1 MDFLKDIVK
10 SLDNKYATVL
20 SDGETIADC
29 EEFVD
34 TGSYIFNA
42 LVSGS
47 IYKGIPKN
55 KVTCLAGDSG
65 VGKTWYLISFIKN
78 FLEQNETGMVVL
90 FESESAVSKKQLLER
105 GVDITRVAIVPI
117 ATVQEFRN
125 QVLKLLDKYEKVP
138 VKERQPLFIGLDS
151 LGMLSTTK
159 EMEDS
164 LAGSETKDMTRT
176 QIIRSIFRVITLS
189 LGRLN
194 VPLVFTNHIYD
205 PQQMY
210 ASKVVS
216 GGKAIVYAA
225 STIIMLSKA
234 KEKDGSEQVGNI
246 LRCTAYKSRFTK
258 ENSSCETRLF
268 FDHRGLDKY
277 YGLLELAQE
286 SGILTY
292 SGGRYEIDGTRY
304 YAKQILKEPEKYF
317 TKELMDKLDIAAQ
330 RKFLYGT
337 NID

>member
-1 MDFLKDIVK
+1 MEFLKEALK

-20 SDGETIADC
+20 SEGETIADC

-78 FLEQNETGMVVL
+78 FLEQNETGMVIL

-117 ATVQEFRN
+117 STVQEFRN

-164 LAGSETKDMTRT
+164 LAGSETKDMTRA
-176 QIIRSIFRVITLS
+176 QLIKSIFRVVTLQ

-194 VPLVFTNHIYD
+194 VPLVFTNHVYD
-205 PQQMY
+205 AQSLY
-210 ASKVVS
+210 SSKVVS
-216 GGKAIVYAA
+216 GGKGLVYAA
-225 STIIMLSKA
+225 STIVMLSKS
-234 KEKDGSEQVGNI
+234 KEKDGSEQIGNI

-258 ENSSCETRLF
+258 ENSNCETRLF

-286 SGILTY
+286 SGILSY

-304 YAKQILKEPEKYF
+304 FSKQILKEPEKFF
-317 TKELMDKLDIAAQ
+317 TKELMDKLDEAAQ
-330 RKFLYGT
+330 NKFLYGT